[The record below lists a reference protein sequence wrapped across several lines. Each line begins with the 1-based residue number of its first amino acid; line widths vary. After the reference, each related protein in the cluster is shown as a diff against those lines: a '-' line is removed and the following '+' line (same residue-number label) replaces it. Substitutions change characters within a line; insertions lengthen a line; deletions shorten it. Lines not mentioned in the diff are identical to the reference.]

1 MATER
6 QTEDQDLLTKVAQRD
21 QAALGALY
29 DRYHRVVFGLAYK
42 IVGSAEEAEEVVL
55 DVFNQ
60 AWRTAGKYDAG
71 RGRVDAWLFL
81 MARSRALDHLRAR
94 QRAERS
100 TAASEEE
107 AAIDVQVK
115 VADPEAETLAAERR
129 DAVKGALGSLPEQ
142 QRKALELVYFEGL
155 SHSEVADRT
164 GEPLGTIKTRVR
176 QGLIK
181 LREQLAPGW
190 GMVTP

>member
-1 MATER
+1 
-6 QTEDQDLLTKVAQRD
+6 
-21 QAALGALY
+21 
-29 DRYHRVVFGLAYK
+29 
-42 IVGSAEEAEEVVL
+42 
-55 DVFNQ
+55 
-60 AWRTAGKYDAG
+60 
-71 RGRVDAWLFL
+71 VDAWLFL

-107 AAIDVQVK
+107 AAVEIQTK
-115 VADPEAETLAAERR
+115 VADPEAEALAAERR
-129 DAVKGALGSLPEQ
+129 EAVVGALGGLPDA

-181 LREQLAPGW
+181 LRQVLAPAF
-190 GMVTP
+190 GMVAP

>member
-6 QTEDQDLLTKVAQRD
+6 QTEDRDLLARVTSREE
-21 QAALGALY
+21 AALAALY

-60 AWRTAGKYDAG
+60 AWRTAGRYDAA

-81 MARSRALDHLRAR
+81 MTRSRALDHLRAR
-94 QRAERS
+94 QRVARS

-107 AAIDVQVK
+107 AAVDVQLK
-115 VADPEAETLAAERR
+115 VADPEAEALAAERR
-129 DAVKGALGSLPEQ
+129 EAVVGALGSLPEA

-181 LREQLAPGW
+181 LRQVLAPAW
-190 GMVTP
+190 GVVAP